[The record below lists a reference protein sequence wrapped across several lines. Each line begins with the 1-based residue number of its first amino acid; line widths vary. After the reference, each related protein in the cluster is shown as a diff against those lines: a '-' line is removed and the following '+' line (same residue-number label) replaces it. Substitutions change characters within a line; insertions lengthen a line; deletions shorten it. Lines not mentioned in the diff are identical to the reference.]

1 MKKVCVV
8 TSTRAD
14 YGILTPLLR
23 RIQEDAALELQLAVT
38 GTHLCAEHGMT
49 VREIQADGFP
59 IAARIPILSGGDTP
73 QAVSETMANALCRF
87 GAHFAKQ
94 RPDMAVVLGDRYEI
108 FAICAALVNAR
119 IPIAHLHGGE
129 TTEGAVDECFRHS
142 ITKMAYLHFTANEAY
157 RKRVVQLGEAPARVF
172 DVGALGV
179 ENALHTDFLP
189 KEALLDE
196 LGLSPASPYVVVTFH
211 PVTLEGE
218 GEAQSACEALLAAMD
233 AHPELQYVCTRANAD
248 AGGRLINDALAQYAK
263 LHKNCVLVASL
274 GMRRYMS
281 ALSYAAFVLGNSSS
295 GIAEAPSF
303 GIPTVNIGDRQRGR
317 MRAQSVI
324 DCARDTASIVEAME
338 KALSPAFCETAKKAV
353 NPYGAGDTSGRICSV
368 LKDFLYGDKID
379 LKKKFYDLDFEVK
392 G

>member
-233 AHPELQYVCTRANAD
+233 AHPELQYVCTMHRSMYVAVFFSCINLAGIALGNAV
-248 AGGRLINDALAQYAK
+248 GGWLMQNAFKQLEALHFTLFGVEWINTHYIILLGSVLRL
-263 LHKNCVLVASL
+263 LVAL
-274 GMRRYMS
+274 LILPRINEQD
-281 ALSYAAFVLGNSSS
+281 AW
-295 GIAEAPSF
+295 
-303 GIPTVNIGDRQRGR
+303 
-317 MRAQSVI
+317 SVR
-324 DCARDTASIVEAME
+324 DAARDIQREQLSAYHRHRFARRAYFLRR
-338 KALSPAFCETAKKAV
+338 KARREQQDDPRE
-353 NPYGAGDTSGRICSV
+353 
-368 LKDFLYGDKID
+368 
-379 LKKKFYDLDFEVK
+379 E
-392 G
+392 